1 MGSLLQVTDENCGAN
16 PASVSAVRL
25 NENAAVMVFGEKNSN
40 EIWGI
45 LSSLNLAHV
54 DSVRGVVI
62 NQMHKIQFSY
72 EEFLNAL

>member
-1 MGSLLQVTDENCGAN
+1 
-16 PASVSAVRL
+16 
-25 NENAAVMVFGEKNSN
+25 MVFGEKNSN